1 MCIYIYFCRDKIL
14 KRGLCGDFEAI
25 MSIVVVVVVMVVV
38 VVVVVQ
44 KYFQESWIVMLSN
57 FF

>member
-1 MCIYIYFCRDKIL
+1 MCIYKYFCRDKIL
-14 KRGLCGDFEAI
+14 KRSLRGDFEAI
-25 MSIVVVVVVMVVV
+25 MSVVVVVVVVA
-38 VVVVVQ
+38 VVVVQ